1 MDLKGRY
8 LNFMKSRI
16 ILAVVLVVLA
26 SVAITVELIY
36 LKKTS
41 DALCK
46 SIDRITESI
55 SKESFEEALSLYK
68 DFSDEFIRKENT
80 ISVFIHD
87 KAVDEI
93 RDLIYETDAYFLKIN
108 TSEFFENEDLIRNL
122 EKIKIKI
129 HDIYVSMI
137 PDLKNLM

>member
-1 MDLKGRY
+1 M
-8 LNFMKSRI
+8 NFMKSRI

-93 RDLIYETDAYFLKIN
+93 RDLIYETDAYFLKRN

>member
-16 ILAVVLVVLA
+16 ILAVVLVLLA

-36 LKKTS
+36 LKKTA
-41 DALCK
+41 DVLCE
-46 SIDRITESI
+46 SIDRITDSI
-55 SKESFEEALSLYK
+55 SKESYDEALSLYK
-68 DFSDEFIRKENT
+68 DFSEDFTRKENT

-93 RDLIYETDAYFLKIN
+93 RDLIYETDAYFLKRN

>member
-93 RDLIYETDAYFLKIN
+93 RDLIYETDAYFLKRN

>member
-16 ILAVVLVVLA
+16 ILAVVLVLLA

-93 RDLIYETDAYFLKIN
+93 RDLIYETDAYFLKRN

>member
-16 ILAVVLVVLA
+16 ILAVVLVLLA

-46 SIDRITESI
+46 SIDRITESV

-93 RDLIYETDAYFLKIN
+93 RDLIYETDAYFLKRN